1 MTKRQGQTR
10 YLIYMHTLNITV
22 TINGGHVS
30 TIYALEYLYQLNFS
44 WTEIADLVGVS
55 HMTIYRH
62 RIEFGMLDDNT
73 LSRHDI
79 TDLELNEVLQQLRHN
94 NPYSGESMMM
104 GHLRALG
111 ISVSR
116 ERVRSIL
123 RRTDP
128 SHKLLTNLFLC
139 ES

>member
-1 MTKRQGQTR
+1 MII
-10 YLIYMHTLNITV
+10 L
-22 TINGGHVS
+22 
-30 TIYALEYLYQLNFS
+30 
-44 WTEIADLVGVS
+44 
-55 HMTIYRH
+55 
-62 RIEFGMLDDNT
+62 

-79 TDLELNEVLQQLRHN
+79 TDLELNEVLQQLHH

-116 ERVRSIL
+116 GRVRSIL

>member
-1 MTKRQGQTR
+1 
-10 YLIYMHTLNITV
+10 
-22 TINGGHVS
+22 
-30 TIYALEYLYQLNFS
+30 
-44 WTEIADLVGVS
+44 
-55 HMTIYRH
+55 
-62 RIEFGMLDDNT
+62 MLDDNT
-73 LSRHDI
+73 LSRHDT

-123 RRTDP
+123 RTDP